1 MSDERAIEA
10 VTKTLRGLIQRG
22 IGDVPGAGVDTRAP
36 DELTDANVDKL
47 VNLYLFQADVDG
59 ALRNSDRVDLLP
71 GETAPQPLPL
81 VLHYVITPFVRN
93 DTDQEAHRLLGAT
106 IRVLNDNPVLQ
117 RNELAEF
124 APESDASQQVDR
136 IRITWQPF
144 GEKDIFSLWSAFQTS
159 YRMSV
164 AYEVSAVLID
174 SRRAPSTPVP
184 VLRRGRQDEGPTA
197 RADVRLPF
205 PNITAAVP
213 QRNQT
218 AARLGEPVSLQG
230 GELAS
235 ATVQAR
241 LTHPLVA
248 DPLLVDIPAADVT
261 AGAVTLTLDD
271 ADPQRFPA
279 GLWSVGL
286 ALTDQIAVDG
296 ETGTVTSVTND
307 VPLTIAPRITDVPAT
322 VARAVDGS
330 VVIPVAFTPRPL
342 PGQQVFLLFDGRAI
356 SPDPQSA
363 DPRFV
368 VADAAPGPHL
378 IRVRVAGVDSL
389 LVDRSGA
396 KPAFDPTQS
405 VTVT

>member
-10 VTKTLRGLIQRG
+10 VTKTLSGLILRG
-22 IGDVPGAGVDTRAP
+22 IGDVPGAGVDTRP
-36 DELTDANVDKL
+36 LNELTDANLDKL

-59 ALRNSDRVDLLP
+59 TLRNSDRIDLLP
-71 GETAPQPLPL
+71 GETAQPPFPL
-81 VLHYVITPFVRN
+81 VLHYVITPFVRD

-124 APESDASQQVDR
+124 APESNASQQLDR

-144 GEKDIFSLWSAFQTS
+144 GEKDIFSMWSAFQTP

-197 RADVRLPF
+197 RADVQLPF
-205 PNITAAVP
+205 PNLTAAVP
-213 QRNQT
+213 QHDQT
-218 AARLGEPVSLQG
+218 AARLGEPVSLRG
-230 GELAS
+230 GNLAA

-248 DPLLVDIPAADVT
+248 DPVLVDIPVADVT
-261 AGAVTLTLDD
+261 AGVVTFTLD
-271 ADPQRFPA
+271 AATPQRFPV

-286 ALTDQIAVDG
+286 ALTDQITVDG
-296 ETGTVTSVTND
+296 ETETVTSVTND
-307 VPLTIAPRITDVPAT
+307 VSLTIAPRITDMPAT
-322 VARAVDGS
+322 VARAADGT
-330 VVIPVAFTPRPL
+330 VVIPVGFTPPPL

-356 SPDPQSA
+356 GPDPRSV
-363 DPRFV
+363 DPRFTV
-368 VADAAPGPHL
+368 PAATPGPHL
-378 IRVRVAGVDSL
+378 VRVRVAGVDSL
-389 LVDRSGA
+389 LVDRSGDR
-396 KPAFDPTQS
+396 PTFDPTQS